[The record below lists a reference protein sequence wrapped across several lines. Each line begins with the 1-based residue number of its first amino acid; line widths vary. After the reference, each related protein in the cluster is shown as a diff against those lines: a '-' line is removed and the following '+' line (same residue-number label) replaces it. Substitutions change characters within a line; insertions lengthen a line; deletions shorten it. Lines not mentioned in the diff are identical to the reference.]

1 MGLLLLP
8 NEIWDGFFTV
18 DFFFF
23 SVLLLL
29 LLVFEEEDEEE
40 AGEEQDAERPS
51 AANLGFG
58 LAFLGNVDVE
68 EADDVEDNLFDVGSL
83 TRIPFFSEV
92 EVAFSSISMEV

>member
-1 MGLLLLP
+1 MP
-8 NEIWDGFFTV
+8 NELQDGFFTV

-29 LLVFEEEDEEE
+29 LLVFEEEEEEE

-51 AANLGFG
+51 TASLGFG

-68 EADDVEDNLFDVGSL
+68 EAEDVEDNLFDVGSL
-83 TRIPFFSEV
+83 TRMPFFSPEV
-92 EVAFSSISMEV
+92 EATFSSASTEV